1 MRKFLL
7 IFMAFLLCV
16 SMVVPANATGEE
28 SRQLFRNDEYI
39 YEIMSDGSVL
49 IHYYI
54 GFDEN
59 VTVPAYIENK
69 PVSTIGKRAFYGTD
83 IKNVSI
89 SEGVTALGDEVFFYC
104 YKLES
109 AVLPKSIK
117 QVGTGVFRDCMKL
130 KSVTFTQ
137 GKGKLGLYMFY
148 GCVSLTEVNLPQNAD
163 KVETGMFG
171 YCTSLREITIPSSV
185 RIINGYA
192 FYSSG
197 LVSVDLPPF
206 LMSINK
212 KAFAH
217 SKQLMTVNHQSY
229 LESVVSMSSDAFEG
243 CPVIFP
249 EDTDPIESVTQDSVP
264 AATIPAIT
272 TTEACPGTVPPW
284 VPTET
289 SSIAPDPTEAPLP
302 GVDGTEVCTQ
312 DEEIPPDDSFTVM
325 EGYYMGDEAGFYVSE
340 EKVISSAHQSV
351 EKSRQELLSLAWN
364 VRMLGDSD
372 KDGAVNIKDATM
384 IQRFSAGLVNK
395 ESPEFDYKNSDANTD
410 GQVNIKDATAVQ
422 KLVAGLIDSL
432 Y

>member
-7 IFMAFLLCV
+7 IFTAFLLCV
-16 SMVVPANATGEE
+16 SMVIPANATGEE

-39 YEIMSDGSVL
+39 YEVMSDGSVL

-54 GFDEN
+54 GFDDN

-69 PVSTIGKRAFYGTD
+69 PVSTIGERAFYGTD
-83 IKNVSI
+83 IKSVSI
-89 SEGVTALGDEVFFYC
+89 SEGITALGDEVFFYC

-148 GCVSLTEVNLPQNAD
+148 GCVSLTEVNLPKNAD

-197 LVSVDLPPF
+197 LVSVDLPPL

-212 KAFAH
+212 KAFAQ

-229 LESVVSMSSDAFEG
+229 IESVVSISSDAFEG

-249 EDTDPIESVTQDSVP
+249 EDTDPTESGSQDSVP
-264 AATIPAIT
+264 AASIPQIT
-272 TTEACPGTVPPW
+272 TSEACPDTVPPC
-284 VPTET
+284 ET
-289 SSIAPDPTEAPLP
+289 SSIAPDPTEILP
-302 GVDGTEVCTQ
+302 MPGTDGPDDSTQ
-312 DEEIPPDDSFTVM
+312 DEVTSSEDSFTVM
-325 EGYYMGDEAGFYVSE
+325 EGYYMGDEAGFYDSE

-364 VRMLGDSD
+364 VRILGDSD

-395 ESPEFDYKNSDANTD
+395 ENA
-410 GQVNIKDATAVQ
+410 Q
-422 KLVAGLIDSL
+422 K
-432 Y
+432 

>member
-7 IFMAFLLCV
+7 IFTAFLLCV
-16 SMVVPANATGEE
+16 SMVIPANATGEE

-39 YEIMSDGSVL
+39 YEVMSDGSVL

-54 GFDEN
+54 GFDDN

-69 PVSTIGKRAFYGTD
+69 PVSTIGERAFYGTD
-83 IKNVSI
+83 IKSVSI
-89 SEGVTALGDEVFFYC
+89 SEGITALGDEVFFYC

-109 AVLPKSIK
+109 AVLPESIK

-197 LVSVDLPPF
+197 LVSVDLPPL
-206 LMSINK
+206 LMSINQ
-212 KAFAH
+212 KAFAQ

-229 LESVVSMSSDAFEG
+229 IESVVSMSSDAFEG

-249 EDTDPIESVTQDSVP
+249 EDTDPTESGSQDSVP
-264 AATIPAIT
+264 AASIPQIT
-272 TTEACPGTVPPW
+272 TSEACPDTVPPC
-284 VPTET
+284 ET
-289 SSIAPDPTEAPLP
+289 SSIAPDPTEILP
-302 GVDGTEVCTQ
+302 MPGTDGPDDSTQ
-312 DEEIPPDDSFTVM
+312 DEVTSSEDSFTVM
-325 EGYYMGDEAGFYVSE
+325 EGYYMGDEAGFYDSE

-422 KLVAGLIDSL
+422 KLAAGLIDSL